1 MRAGRNARARPGRF
15 CLLLSSVLV
24 GFSLIGVPRGSAAE
38 ALTAADREYLKNL
51 GYEEHAFSLEK
62 ATKGQRRYLHRVI
75 NSRRISQGR
84 KVELINNYL
93 IAIGIEAPLR

>member
-1 MRAGRNARARPGRF
+1 MRAGRNGRARLGRL

-24 GFSLIGVPRGSAAE
+24 GSSLIGATRGSAAE
-38 ALTAADREYLKNL
+38 TLTAADRQYLKNL
-51 GYEEHAFSLEK
+51 GYEEHAFALEK

-75 NSRRISQGR
+75 NSPRIGQAR
-84 KVELINNYL
+84 KVELIKNYL